1 MPVVTAFYMT
11 GNLII
16 DTKYGILTIEVTN
29 NTITGRY
36 EMSPS
41 ANTNLSSGYN
51 DTAADEKQDT
61 ETFDDILTHGLSGQ
75 EVHRR
80 AIEARKLF
88 GKAQKALAFWVIEI
102 DTRKIYREFGCSN
115 IYHYATRHLSLG
127 EHTISE
133 LLRTGR
139 ALEKLPILSLAY
151 ERGEIS
157 STHIREITRVA
168 TPETESFWCEAA
180 KKSTTRQIEK
190 LVAFSPKGGLPS
202 VQGSVSTIPGNT
214 VPDPAGLTSCT
225 TGCGPKSGSGQIS
238 PAEICEGDQQV
249 KREEDGAVA
258 PPSSVDSPGSVTAPV
273 KYHDKLIVEL
283 SGEEMSMVKDAF
295 DRAKKESGLRDRAS
309 LLMHIVKRFLDGALT
324 AGRETR
330 KPPYQILLHH
340 HLPSGIT
347 WNDTLKGE
355 TPVPQ
360 TVLAKA
366 LCDAEIIEVDEPDRP
381 ARDLLEEEEK
391 AEVSSR
397 ESSDTSMD
405 GLGRVNEL
413 YKAYKEKNRKS
424 ENSDRSS
431 TENGEALN
439 GSDNAPGGSDRRAAR
454 AARTAK
460 TIPSSLR
467 NKVLKRD
474 GHKCQAP
481 GCGRICFLRVHHIE
495 PEGAGGAT
503 EEQNLCTVCDRCH
516 DSVHEERLSVEG
528 KAPHQLIWRDERGQ
542 LL

>member
-1 MPVVTAFYMT
+1 MSVVTAFYIT

-16 DTKYGILTIEVTN
+16 GTKYGILTIEVTN

-51 DTAADEKQDT
+51 DIAVDEKQDT

-80 AIEARKLF
+80 ALEARKLF

-102 DTRKIYREFGCSN
+102 DARKIYREFGCSN

-127 EHTISE
+127 EHTIAE

-139 ALEKLPILSLAY
+139 ALEKLPLLSQAY

-190 LVAFSPKGGLPS
+190 LVAFSPKGGLPPT
-202 VQGSVSTIPGNT
+202 QGPVPTIPGNT
-214 VPDPAGLTSCT
+214 FPGPAGLTSCT
-225 TGCGPKSGSGQIS
+225 TGCTPESGSGQIS
-238 PAEICEGDQQV
+238 PAETREGDQQV
-249 KREEDGAVA
+249 KREEDGAV
-258 PPSSVDSPGSVTAPV
+258 VSPGSVTAPV

-347 WNDTLKGE
+347 WSDTMKGE

-366 LCDAEIIEVDEPDRP
+366 LCDAEIIEVDEPDPP
-381 ARDLLEEEEK
+381 ALDLHEEK
-391 AEVSSR
+391 AEGSCS
-397 ESSDTSMD
+397 ESSGPSMD

-431 TENGEALN
+431 TENGKAP
-439 GSDNAPGGSDRRAAR
+439 GGGDNAPGGNSQRTAR
-454 AARTAK
+454 PAK

-467 NKVLKRD
+467 KKVLKRD

-481 GCGRICFLRVHHIE
+481 GCGRTCFLRVHHIE
-495 PEGAGGAT
+495 PEAAGGAT

-516 DSVHEERLSVEG
+516 DSVHEERLSVAG
-528 KAPHQLIWRDERGQ
+528 KAPHQLVWRDGSGQ